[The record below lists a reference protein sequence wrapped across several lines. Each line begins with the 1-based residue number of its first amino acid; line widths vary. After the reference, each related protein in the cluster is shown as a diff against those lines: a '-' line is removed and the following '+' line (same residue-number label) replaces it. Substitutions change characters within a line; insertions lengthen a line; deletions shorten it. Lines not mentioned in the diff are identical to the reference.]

1 MSVRIGIDLG
11 GTKIEGAL
19 LDAAGQLL
27 HSRRIATPAA
37 DYPAICAAISGL
49 VAALEAEHGARATVG
64 IGMPGSLSPRTGLV
78 RNANTVCLN
87 GRPLAADLSRL
98 LQRPVRLEN
107 DANCLVLSEVN
118 GGAATSGQC
127 VFGVIIGTGT
137 GGAVHVNGAL
147 LRGASAIA
155 GEWGHNHV
163 PWSVAPSASRP
174 CYCGSRDCVETYLS
188 GPGLLRTYAAQGR
201 ADATRVETIVA
212 RASAGEIQARTTL
225 ARYREQLAR
234 CLASV
239 VNVLD
244 PELIV
249 LAGGVSNL
257 PHLADSVADLLP
269 GLAFSDVIATRVVT
283 ARFGDSS
290 GVRGAA
296 CLWSAEEAAART

>member
-1 MSVRIGIDLG
+1 MRVRIGIDLG
-11 GTKIEGAL
+11 GTKIEGAV
-19 LDAAGQLL
+19 LDAEARLL
-27 HSRRIATPAA
+27 RARRVATPAS
-37 DYPAICAAISGL
+37 DYPAICAAITGL
-49 VAALEAEHGARATVG
+49 VTSLEAEHGARATVG

-87 GRPLAADLSRL
+87 GRPLGEDLSRL

-107 DANCLVLSEVN
+107 DANCLVLSEIN

-137 GGAVHVNGAL
+137 GGAVHVNGGL

-201 ADATRVETIVA
+201 ASAARVERVAA
-212 RASAGEIQARTTL
+212 RARAGEVQAVTAL
-225 ARYREQLAR
+225 ARYHEQLAR

-244 PELIV
+244 PDLIV

-257 PHLADSVADLLP
+257 PDLAVSVAEVLP
-269 GLAFSDVIATRVVT
+269 ALAFSDVIATRVVT

-296 CLWSAEEAAART
+296 CLWSADDAADRA

>member
-1 MSVRIGIDLG
+1 MSLRIGIDLG
-11 GTKIEGAL
+11 GTKIEGAV
-19 LDAAGQLL
+19 LDAGATLL
-27 HSRRIATPAA
+27 HARRVATPAS
-37 DYPAICAAISGL
+37 DYPAICTAIAGL
-49 VAALEAEHGARATVG
+49 VTSLEAEHGVRATVG
-64 IGMPGSLSPRTGLV
+64 IGMPGSVSPRTGLV

-87 GRPLAADLSRL
+87 GRPLGQDLSRA

-107 DANCLVLSEVN
+107 DANCLVLSEIN
-118 GGAATSGQC
+118 GGAASSGQC

-137 GGAVHVNGAL
+137 GGAVHANGAL

-163 PWSVAPSASRP
+163 PWSVASSASRP
-174 CYCGSRDCVETYLS
+174 CYCGSNDCVETYLS

-201 ADATRVETIVA
+201 ASAERVETIVA
-212 RASAGEIQARTTL
+212 RASAGETQAVAAL
-225 ARYREQLAR
+225 AHYREQLAR
-234 CLASV
+234 CLAGI

-244 PELIV
+244 PDLIV

-257 PHLADSVADLLP
+257 PDLADSVAELLP
-269 GLAFSDVIATRVVT
+269 ALAFSDVIATRVVT

-296 CLWSAEEAAART
+296 CLWSADEAARQS